1 MHRLFATLAGLC
13 LSVLA
18 ATGVSAQPAKMP
30 HGLKAN
36 KPYAGQTVRVMAVET
51 PQFTGLK
58 LRDAEFTELTGIKVD
73 WNFTPFKALQEK
85 IASTGAAKS
94 SEFDVINFMD
104 VWGPPNA
111 YWFTPLG
118 PLAARDGLDMKR
130 YPAGFVEGSSFDG
143 KLLGLPMRG
152 HAQLFFYRK
161 DIFDKL
167 GLKPPATWD
176 DVIAAG
182 QKIRSANLGV
192 APLACY
198 YGADGNRQN
207 LFLWANFLWGAGA
220 DVLDKSGRPAWTSPQ
235 AIKATEDYVGL
246 NTKLKLCGDGAV
258 SNTEQDARVS
268 FAQGKAAM
276 LPVWWWFYSAA
287 VNPKDSVLRPEQ
299 VAFVAMPGYAGR
311 PAQTMTTVHAWAL
324 SSYSKHQDAGW
335 EFLKWASNPD
345 LEKRNAI
352 ERTVAGTP
360 IVNNVVVH
368 WSNIRDKDVDKAN
381 SGVPA
386 AGAISLEHSGMLPM
400 LVAWPEVGDALS
412 KAINE
417 AAGGGDVKALL
428 HSAADASQRTLR
440 RASR

>member
-1 MHRLFATLAGLC
+1 MHRLIANLTGL
-13 LSVLA
+13 LLTTLA
-18 ATGVSAQPAKMP
+18 ATGAFAQQTKPQY
-30 HGLKAN
+30 GLKPN
-36 KPYAGQTVRVMAVET
+36 KPYAGETVHVMAVET
-51 PQFTGLK
+51 PQFQGLQ
-58 LRDAEFTELTGIKVD
+58 LRDNEFTDLTGIKVE
-73 WNFTPFKALQEK
+73 WNFTPYKALQEK
-85 IASTGAAKS
+85 IGSTGAAKS

-118 PLAARDGLDMKR
+118 PLAARDGVDLGR
-130 YPAGFVEGSSFDG
+130 YPTGFIEGSSFQG

-182 QKIRSANLGV
+182 MKIRSANLGV

-198 YGADGNRQN
+198 YGADGNRLN
-207 LFLWANFLWGAGA
+207 LFLWANFLWGAGGE
-220 DVLDKSGRPAWTSPQ
+220 VLDKSGRPAWTTPQ

-246 NTKLKLCGDGAV
+246 HTKLHLCGDGAV

-268 FAQGKAAM
+268 FAQGKVAM

-299 VAFVAMPGYAGR
+299 VAFTAMPGYAGR
-311 PAQTMTTVHAWAL
+311 PAVTMTNVHAWAL
-324 SSYSKHQDAGW
+324 SAYSKHKDAAW
-335 EFLKWASNPD
+335 EFLKWAANPD
-345 LEKRNAI
+345 LEKKNAI
-352 ERTVAGTP
+352 ERTVAGKP
-360 IVNNVVVH
+360 IFNNVVVH
-368 WSNIRDKDVDKAN
+368 WKNIRDEEVNKVN

-386 AGAISLEHSGMLPM
+386 AGALSLERSRMLPM
-400 LVAWPEVGDALS
+400 IVAWPEVGDALS

-417 AAGGGDVKALL
+417 AAGGGNVKALL
-428 HSAADASQRTLR
+428 QAAADESQRTLR
-440 RASR
+440 RAAR

>member
-1 MHRLFATLAGLC
+1 MRRLMTKLAGA
-13 LSVLA
+13 VLA
-18 ATGVSAQPAKMP
+18 MAACTGALAQAKPAY
-30 HGLKAN
+30 GLKAG
-36 KPYAGQTVRVMAVET
+36 KPYAGQTVRVLAVET
-51 PQFTGLK
+51 PQFQGLQ
-58 LRDAEFTELTGIKVD
+58 LRDAEFTELTGIKVE

-104 VWGPPNA
+104 AWGPANA
-111 YWFTPLG
+111 YWLTPLG
-118 PLAARDGLDMKR
+118 PLAQRDGLDIGR
-130 YPAGFVEGSSFDG
+130 YPKGFIEGSSFEG

-182 QKIRSANLGV
+182 QKIRDANLGV
-192 APLACY
+192 APMACY

-220 DVLDKSGRPAWTSPQ
+220 EVLDKSGKPGWTTPQ
-235 AIKATEDYVGL
+235 ALKATEDYVGL
-246 NTKLKLCGDGAV
+246 HTRLKLCGDGAV

-268 FAQGKAAM
+268 FAQGKVAM
-276 LPVWWWFYSAA
+276 IPVWWWFYSAA
-287 VNPKDSVLRPEQ
+287 VNPKDSVLRPDQ
-299 VAFVAMPGYAGR
+299 VSFTAMPGYAGR
-311 PAQTMTTVHAWAL
+311 PAVTLVNVHAWGL
-324 SSYSKHQDAGW
+324 SSYSRQKDAAW

-352 ERTVAGTP
+352 ERTVAGRT
-360 IVNNVVVH
+360 IVNNVVVQRV
-368 WSNIRDKDVDKAN
+368 NTRDAEINKAN
-381 SGVPA
+381 SGVPGVG
-386 AGAISLEHSGMLPM
+386 AGSLENSRMLPM
-400 LVAWPEVGDALS
+400 IVAWPEVGDALS
-412 KAINE
+412 KAVNK
-417 AAGGGDVKALL
+417 AAGGGDVKTLMQA
-428 HSAADASQRTLR
+428 AADESQRALR